1 MKKLNKSLCIN
12 RNMCNFTVEKFSID
26 NYMKQKKTFVRPM
39 VTVSPFAAAD
49 ILAGSGF
56 EAGQL
61 DFGGNGTSG
70 TTTGG
75 GSSNGGSFDW
85 NTGQLGG

>member
-1 MKKLNKSLCIN
+1 MVTEKVVTLPPKCVINN
-12 RNMCNFTVEKFSID
+12 RNNNMTK
-26 NYMKQKKTFVRPM
+26 KKTFVRPT

-85 NTGQLGG
+85 STGQLGG

>member
-1 MKKLNKSLCIN
+1 
-12 RNMCNFTVEKFSID
+12 
-26 NYMKQKKTFVRPM
+26 M

-85 NTGQLGG
+85 STGQLGG